1 MPVTDERKWHER
13 TSTLAGASIAALI
26 AIALIVWGALFL
38 TRQFNQPEQAPT
50 EFVTPS
56 FADDSARSTS
66 VATTTTET
74 ITSTSPPATTDINDP
89 DATTSSTTS
98 STSPT
103 QGPQTRH
110 RSTESS
116 ADDSTTRRRPRFN
129 ETRTLYPQP

>member
-13 TSTLAGASIAALI
+13 TSTLAGASLAALA
-26 AIALIVWGALFL
+26 AIALIVWGALFVA
-38 TRQFNQPEQAPT
+38 RQFNQPQQAPT
-50 EFVTPS
+50 EFVTPTFS
-56 FADDSARSTS
+56 DRSTS
-66 VATTTTET
+66 SATTTTET

-89 DATTSSTTS
+89 DATSSSTTSSTTS

-116 ADDSTTRRRPRFN
+116 DDQTTTRRRPRLN
-129 ETRTLYPQP
+129 ETRTLYP